1 VRIYRK
7 LAKFLLNIQGDFES
21 CADILTYD
29 RTPQNVTIELI
40 NLYTDVYIFREEG
53 PQSFSKNVYEKM
65 CKKIIE
71 DFLLSFDSKL
81 SHLNLNL
88 NLNLDHKWLSP
99 TWKKPIWFWF

>member
-7 LAKFLLNIQGDFES
+7 LAKFLLNIQGDCES

-29 RTPQNVTIELI
+29 RTVQNVTIELI
-40 NLYTDVYIFREEG
+40 NLCTNVYIFREEW

-71 DFLLSFDSKL
+71 DFLLSFDTKL
-81 SHLNLNL
+81 IH
-88 NLNLDHKWLSP
+88 LNLDHKWLSP